1 MHLPSI
7 VDRYVSF
14 NKQQC
19 QLDAHLAL
27 APGCLLLFGHVCL
40 LNVLKVLDALEMDA
54 KWGFHASFLLMN
66 ELCLYIDRYVV
77 SMNEAEMNIVR
88 FLLCARWAHLSVLS
102 VLGVGHVE
110 YFECVG
116 VGRAR
121 RAEHVAVGHVTR
133 YMKWLSSVVS
143 PNREFISIF
152 LK

>member
-1 MHLPSI
+1 ML
-7 VDRYVSF
+7 VAFWARLLVE
-14 NKQQC
+14 C
-19 QLDAHLAL
+19 VEGT
-27 APGCLLLFGHVCL
+27 GCVR
-40 LNVLKVLDALEMDA
+40 DEDA

-66 ELCLYIDRYVV
+66 ELVYIILLEILYIDRYVV

-121 RAEHVAVGHVTR
+121 RAEHVAVGHVMR